1 MLMILMVVIVLFEFE
16 ADINNT
22 EALVIIW
29 FAVLSL
35 DKLWNA
41 MLTGRVTSR
50 SPLSLCVSLFLSPPS
65 VSSSHCVLSAFLS
78 PLAPLRS
85 SSTPRPPT
93 GQCVYGSAIRLRP
106 PCDPPNPQFRPK
118 AAC

>member
-41 MLTGRVTSR
+41 MLTGRVTCALPSHCV
-50 SPLSLCVSLFLSPPS
+50 SLSSSLLPLSLPLTVFSLPSSLPSPP
-65 VSSSHCVLSAFLS
+65 
-78 PLAPLRS
+78 
-85 SSTPRPPT
+85 
-93 GQCVYGSAIRLRP
+93 
-106 PCDPPNPQFRPK
+106 
-118 AAC
+118 